1 MIKARLREASF
12 VLCLVLFPALAS
24 AQAEVDTAWTLSQKD
39 SLLQVNTGTEGLLGG
54 LAHEHTIVAESF
66 TGAVSYDPASPE
78 EMTITVALESRSL
91 KVIDRDVDESVRN
104 EIEAN
109 MLAMLQPKT
118 HPSMRFVSSKATV
131 VEGGLEVVGVM
142 SICGQ
147 SKPLTMLVTLVQHGE
162 GYRATSN
169 FTLNHSDFGLEPY
182 SAALGT
188 IRVSDALTFRID
200 AQLVRP

>member
-1 MIKARLREASF
+1 MIKARLREASL
-12 VLCLVLFPALAS
+12 VLCLVLSPALVL

-39 SLLQVNTGTEGLLGG
+39 SLLQVKTGTEGLLGG
-54 LAHEHTIVAESF
+54 LAHEHTIVAGSF

-78 EMTITVALESRSL
+78 EMSITVDLESRSL
-91 KVIDRDVDESVRN
+91 KVIDRDVDEAMRN
-104 EIEAN
+104 QIEVN
-109 MLAMLQPKT
+109 MAAMLQPKT
-118 HPSMRFVSSKATV
+118 HPTMRFVSSKATV

-147 SKPLTMLVTLVQHGE
+147 HKPLTLLVTLVQHGE
-162 GYRATSN
+162 GYRAITD

-188 IRVSDALTFRID
+188 IRVSDALKFRID
-200 AQLVRP
+200 AQLARP